1 MKLFIKS
8 NILINHNT
16 RTAKMAIKLRTIELL
31 VDVLVVVDVPVHAVQ
46 AELSQA

>member
-1 MKLFIKS
+1 MYHGSEWYIIKS

-16 RTAKMAIKLRTIELL
+16 RIANMAITDRTIELL
-31 VDVLVVVDVPVHAVQ
+31 VDVPVHAVQ